1 MAKYKVEITGVN
13 TSTLKVLS
21 NEEQMALFAR
31 MYAGDER
38 AKDELV
44 IGNLRLVLSV
54 LKKFHNT
61 KCNMDDL
68 FQIGVIGLIKAIENF
83 DPSLGLKLS
92 TYAIPLI
99 VGEVKRYNRDNQ
111 SSVRV
116 SRGLK
121 DFGFQILNYKEQY
134 TRENGVEPSYE
145 TIAKHFHSSV
155 FQIAYALDGLKEPMS
170 IYEPI
175 YNDGGEPIYLADQL
189 AENKEVNEDR
199 DNYLLLKKSLLKLK
213 ERDRNILIER
223 YIIGKTQIEIAE
235 RLQISQAQVS
245 RIEKNAILSMK
256 KMMK

>member
-31 MYAGDER
+31 MHAGDER

-116 SRGLK
+116 SRSLK

-134 TRENGVEPSYE
+134 IRENGIEPSYE
-145 TIAKHFHSSV
+145 AIAEYFHSSV

-256 KMMK
+256 KMIK